1 MRAIYCSTIEQK
13 NNLKTDRQKNLE
25 KKYQFKTDYVK
36 DYDNLKK
43 QILKKEIIPHQVE
56 FQAPP
61 RGKKICWLECP
72 YCYGL
77 SAEDNGERLEKKRG
91 LQILKQ
97 ILDGGVKKIVFAGY
111 ATDPLNCDYIGEL
124 LDLTIFSK
132 AIFGFNTKA
141 LKISETFLNALKN
154 NKIIDGSYIS
164 LSVDAGS
171 NETYNLI
178 HDVKAKKVKI
188 YDQVLNNAKKLGD
201 IKKNNYFDLSA
212 AYLVNINSA
221 NINDYENF
229 INDFMAAGCNVLR
242 FSFPQPPKDVKT
254 AKGVVPTQQ
263 EVNLYI
269 SDLNKLKKKYENDK
283 CLILIT
289 NPDSDHDIYN
299 KPRTLPC
306 YARYLFPT
314 IGFDG
319 WLYNCSQSSAPNFRS
334 TALGDLNKDDFW
346 KLFYNYE
353 SENLDNFMN
362 ICNKK
367 ISESGCRCDRKEHIV
382 NQSII
387 NSNVFKI

>member
-1 MRAIYCSTIEQK
+1 M
-13 NNLKTDRQKNLE
+13 KTDRQKSLE

-36 DYDNLKK
+36 NYDNLKK

-124 LDLTIFSK
+124 LDLTISSK

-141 LKISETFLNALKN
+141 LKISDTFLNALKN
-154 NKIIDGSYIS
+154 NKTIDGSYIS

-221 NINDYENF
+221 NIKDYENF

-242 FSFPQPPKDVKT
+242 FSFPQPPKDIKT
-254 AKGVVPTQQ
+254 EKGVVPTQE

>member
-1 MRAIYCSTIEQK
+1 MNKI
-13 NNLKTDRQKNLE
+13 NNLKTDRQKSLE

-36 DYDNLKK
+36 NYDNLKK

-124 LDLTIFSK
+124 LDLTISSK

-141 LKISETFLNALKN
+141 LKISDTFLNALKN
-154 NKIIDGSYIS
+154 NKTIDGSYIS

-201 IKKNNYFDLSA
+201 IKKKNYFDLSA

-242 FSFPQPPKDVKT
+242 FSFPQPPKDIKT
-254 AKGVVPTQQ
+254 EKGVVPTQE

-334 TALGDLNKDDFW
+334 TALGDLDKDDFW

>member
-1 MRAIYCSTIEQK
+1 MNKK

-36 DYDNLKK
+36 NYDNLKK

-124 LDLTIFSK
+124 LDLTISSK

-141 LKISETFLNALKN
+141 LKISDTFLNALKN
-154 NKIIDGSYIS
+154 NKTIDGSYIS

-201 IKKNNYFDLSA
+201 IKKKNYFDLSA

-221 NINDYENF
+221 NIKDYENF

-242 FSFPQPPKDVKT
+242 FSFPQPPKDIKT
-254 AKGVVPTQQ
+254 EKGVVPTQE

>member
-1 MRAIYCSTIEQK
+1 MNNK
-13 NNLKTDRQKNLE
+13 NNLKTDRQIILE

-36 DYDNLKK
+36 SYDDFKK
-43 QILKKEIIPHQVE
+43 QILKKQIIPHQVE

-77 SAEDNGERLEKKRG
+77 SAENNGERLEKKRG
-91 LQILKQ
+91 LEILKQ
-97 ILDGGVKKIVFAGY
+97 ILNGGVKKIVFAGY

-124 LDLTIFSK
+124 LDLTISNK

-154 NKIIDGSYIS
+154 NSTTEGSYIS

-188 YDQVLNNAKKLGD
+188 YDQVLNNARKLGN
-201 IKKNNYFDLSA
+201 IKKDNYFDLSA
-212 AYLVNINSA
+212 AYLVNIKSA

-229 INDFMAAGCNVLR
+229 INDFMTAGCNVLR
-242 FSFPQPPKDVKT
+242 FSFPQPPKDIIT
-254 AKGVVPTQQ
+254 EKGVVPSQ
-263 EVNLYI
+263 EEINHYI
-269 SDLNKLKKKYENDK
+269 SDLRKIKKKYENDK
-283 CLILIT
+283 CLILIA

-299 KPRTLPC
+299 KSRTLPC

-346 KLFYNYE
+346 KLFYNYD
-353 SENLDNFMN
+353 SENLETFMN

-382 NQSII
+382 NQSVI

>member
-1 MRAIYCSTIEQK
+1 
-13 NNLKTDRQKNLE
+13 
-25 KKYQFKTDYVK
+25 
-36 DYDNLKK
+36 
-43 QILKKEIIPHQVE
+43 
-56 FQAPP
+56 
-61 RGKKICWLECP
+61 KKICWLECP

-124 LDLTIFSK
+124 LDLTISSK

-141 LKISETFLNALKN
+141 LKISDTFLNALKN
-154 NKIIDGSYIS
+154 NKTIDGSYIS

-201 IKKNNYFDLSA
+201 IKKKNYFDLSA

-221 NINDYENF
+221 NIKDYENF

-242 FSFPQPPKDVKT
+242 FSFPQPPKDIKT
-254 AKGVVPTQQ
+254 EKGVVPTQE

>member
-1 MRAIYCSTIEQK
+1 MNKI
-13 NNLKTDRQKNLE
+13 NNLKTDRQKSLE

-36 DYDNLKK
+36 NYDNLKK

-124 LDLTIFSK
+124 LDLTISSK

-141 LKISETFLNALKN
+141 LKISDTFLNALKN
-154 NKIIDGSYIS
+154 NKTIDGSYIS

-221 NINDYENF
+221 NIKDYENF

-242 FSFPQPPKDVKT
+242 FSFPQPPKDIKT
-254 AKGVVPTQQ
+254 EKGVVPTQE

>member
-1 MRAIYCSTIEQK
+1 MNKI

-36 DYDNLKK
+36 NYDNLKK

-124 LDLTIFSK
+124 LDLTISSK

-141 LKISETFLNALKN
+141 LKISDTFLNALKN
-154 NKIIDGSYIS
+154 NKTIDGSYIS

-201 IKKNNYFDLSA
+201 IKKKNYFDLSA

-221 NINDYENF
+221 NIKDYENF

-242 FSFPQPPKDVKT
+242 FSFPQPPKDIKT
-254 AKGVVPTQQ
+254 EKGVVPTQE

>member
-1 MRAIYCSTIEQK
+1 MNKT
-13 NNLKTDRQKNLE
+13 NNLKTDRQIILE

-36 DYDNLKK
+36 NYDDLKK
-43 QILKKEIIPHQVE
+43 QILKKKIIPHQVE

-77 SAEDNGERLEKKRG
+77 SAENNGERLEKKRG
-91 LQILKQ
+91 LEILKQ
-97 ILDGGVKKIVFAGY
+97 ILNGGVKKIVFAGY

-124 LDLTIFSK
+124 LDLTITNK

-141 LKISETFLNALKN
+141 LKISENFLSALKN
-154 NKIIDGSYIS
+154 NSTTEGSYIS

-188 YDQVLNNAKKLGD
+188 YDQVLNNARKLGN
-201 IKKNNYFDLSA
+201 IKKENYFDLSA
-212 AYLVNINSA
+212 AYLVNIKSA

-242 FSFPQPPKDVKT
+242 FSFPQPPKDIKT
-254 AKGVVPTQQ
+254 EKGVVPSQ
-263 EVNLYI
+263 EEINHYI

-283 CLILIT
+283 CLILIA

-299 KPRTLPC
+299 KPRTVPC
-306 YARYLFPT
+306 FARYLFPT

-346 KLFYNYE
+346 KLFYNYD
-353 SENLDNFMN
+353 SENLEEFMN

-382 NQSII
+382 NQSVI
-387 NSNVFKI
+387 NSNVF

>member
-1 MRAIYCSTIEQK
+1 MNKK

-36 DYDNLKK
+36 NYDNLKK

-124 LDLTIFSK
+124 LDLTISSK

-141 LKISETFLNALKN
+141 LKISDTFLNALKN
-154 NKIIDGSYIS
+154 NKTIDGSYIS

-221 NINDYENF
+221 NIKDYENF

-242 FSFPQPPKDVKT
+242 FSFPQPPKDIKT
-254 AKGVVPTQQ
+254 EKGVVPTQE

-289 NPDSDHDIYN
+289 NPDGDHDIYN